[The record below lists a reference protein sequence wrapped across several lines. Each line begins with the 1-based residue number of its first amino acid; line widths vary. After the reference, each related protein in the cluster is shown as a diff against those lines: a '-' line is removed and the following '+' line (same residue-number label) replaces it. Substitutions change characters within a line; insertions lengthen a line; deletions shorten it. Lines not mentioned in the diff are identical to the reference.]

1 MALRLNGSS
10 SGYVELDVPAAAGS
24 HTLTLP
30 DGGGSSGQYLQTNG
44 SGVLSWVT
52 AAAGTGRILQIQSAS
67 HSNPTSTSSTS
78 YQSTG
83 LSASITPSATS
94 SKVIVVCTSAATPN
108 VATSGVFQVVKRDG
122 TTDVTNTT
130 ITYNDGTA
138 ADTWRSTSMFGVDSP
153 STTSS
158 TTYTLY
164 FKSYSGALVYEGWGG
179 PAPRYMYLLELGQ

>member
-30 DGGGSSGQYLQTNG
+30 DGNGSSGQYLQTNG

-67 HSNPTSTSSTS
+67 NSTNANTSSTS

-94 SKVIVVCTSAATPN
+94 SKVIVVCTSSATPN

-122 TTDVTNTT
+122 TTEVTNTT

-164 FKSYSGALVYEGWGG
+164 FKSFNGTLVYEGWGA
-179 PAPRYMYLLELGQ
+179 PALRYMYLLELGQ